1 MSTQASVIGE
11 GTYGCI
17 HKPSL
22 RCKGNK
28 KLNYTNKVSKI
39 LKKEDANAELKEY
52 KIISKIDK
60 ETQYYLGVPTK
71 CNIKNT
77 QKNKNDLDKCENNK
91 LKSAFVHD
99 INSLSLLVMKDG
111 GINLKEF
118 AKKNRYNGKNHDLEL
133 FWIEMQRLFHGF
145 AILQKHNIV
154 HYDMKPQNALYDEK
168 IHRVNLI
175 DFGHMR
181 NVRKILNDSKK
192 SRNVLSVFHWSYPFE
207 SFFYSKANYSHF
219 SHYNEDEKENFYQH
233 INEKVNE
240 LQLSVG
246 GEGTHRKER
255 TIKKEIVNYKDAAE
269 EIVSFFEY
277 IVNHSNKDSV
287 IQTIETYMKD
297 FYNVLFEV
305 IVPGKY
311 DEFMKTSMKTIDSY
325 GLGFSII
332 YIINQLETNM
342 ENREFITKIKS
353 LGYKMTTPDIRKRMG
368 IEDALHEYEGILES
382 SGILQNHR
390 MHKMKYKESECS
402 PGKLFNTTKKRC
414 IKIK

>member
-1 MSTQASVIGE
+1 MSTQSSVIGE

-39 LKKEDANAELKEY
+39 LKKEDANTELKEY

-207 SFFYSKANYSHF
+207 SFFYNKANYSHF

-305 IVPGKY
+305 IIPGKY

-368 IEDALHEYEGILES
+368 IEDALHEYEGILEN
-382 SGILQNHR
+382 SGILQKHG

>member
-71 CNIKNT
+71 CDIKNT

-133 FWIEMQRLFHGF
+133 FWIELQRLFHGF

-168 IHRVNLI
+168 THRVNLI

-207 SFFYSKANYSHF
+207 SFFYNKANYSHF

-305 IVPGKY
+305 IIPGKY
-311 DEFMKTSMKTIDSY
+311 DEFIKTSMKTIDSY

>member
-39 LKKEDANAELKEY
+39 LKKEDANTELKEY

-133 FWIEMQRLFHGF
+133 FWIEMQRIFHGF

-207 SFFYSKANYSHF
+207 SFFYNKANYSHF

-297 FYNVLFEV
+297 FYNLLFEV